1 MDTWPTPTTTPPHRL
16 REAEGIVNYTG
27 TPEGIT
33 RNHSRG
39 VSLRQRGEGTLPHR
53 YRDEVTSD
61 GGKRRLRRQV
71 RHAGRQHLNREN
83 AAYLS
88 R

>member
-1 MDTWPTPTTTPPHRL
+1 MAHTDHHAPHRL

-27 TPEGIT
+27 IPEGVT

-53 YRDEVTSD
+53 YRDEADSD

-71 RHAGRQHLNREN
+71 RHAGRQSFHREI
-83 AAYLS
+83 ADYLS

>member
-1 MDTWPTPTTTPPHRL
+1 MARTDHHAPLRL
-16 REAEGIVNYTG
+16 RAAAEGIVNYTG
-27 TPEGIT
+27 RPEGVT
-33 RNHSRG
+33 TAHSRG

-53 YRDEVTSD
+53 YRDEVDTD

-71 RHAGRQHLNREN
+71 RYAGRRAAQRE
-83 AAYLS
+83 AAEFLT